1 MADKFTPEQR
11 RAVTETEGN
20 MLVSASAG
28 SGKTYVMIERLIG
41 IVLDGKAKVSEILA
55 VTFTEAAAAEMKQK
69 LVSALRKRLIDG
81 GDNSA
86 VRAALD
92 EVPSA
97 SISTIHKF
105 CADLLRSFFYEI
117 GLDPAFKIA
126 DETAA
131 CEIRNAAADKVFA
144 KLYDEGDEDFLYLV
158 RIFRSGRSDSE
169 LKKVIKKTVEFA
181 LSEKNP
187 EEFLEKCGT
196 APTEEE
202 FEEIENELAAM
213 LKERAAALLPSF
225 ENMREIL
232 RAAGVKKPDEYF
244 DEVAARLK
252 EIIAAKNLVLISSA
266 CSTGVRKAP
275 SVPKE
280 SEDEKKAFDDL
291 KKKLGKLFDDGE
303 TLLGGDEE
311 AAKSAFLSTERTVKA
326 LSRLAMLYKKEYDEM
341 KADESLVD
349 FSDLEHLAYKL
360 LATSE
365 NALASVRNKYKY
377 AFCDEYQ
384 DVNAVQEAV
393 LSLVAPHGL
402 FMVGDVKQCIYAFRG
417 CNPDIFASKFAAFK
431 ACESRV
437 ENGTTDD
444 KTNEDKTDGDKTSG
458 DKTNG
463 KTDGDKTLD
472 KAVALAENF
481 RSAEG
486 VLKAVN
492 NVFSA
497 TMTEKS
503 SRIDYAKNPMK
514 FGKLYPENTGLAEMH
529 VIVGEREKRE
539 SPTGVYDLVKDAE
552 TEDEPDSF
560 YEGLLVGELIE
571 KELGEPIFD
580 IKLGEYR
587 PAEPKDIAVLLRNS
601 KGFATDVIKTLSR
614 LNIPVSSAAKDP
626 VVDYP
631 EIKLLID
638 ILRLI
643 DFYADDSPLIAVM
656 KSSVGG
662 FDEEELAAIRS
673 AAPSTR
679 SQPAPL
685 FSSLVEP
692 ENDEEKR
699 KTPTF
704 LECVEYYLEEGT
716 DEKLREKIARFDEYF
731 KKIRLLAEF
740 CGAGEILVRIIKD
753 CSLDLEILTGRLGEL
768 RLERVNRFVAE
779 SENGGVKLTVS
790 EFLKKI
796 ENSGDEISVAE
807 AGGSNSVTVMSMH
820 SSKGLEFPVVIIA
833 GLGRQFNA
841 ADERDVLLLSKTRG
855 FAPYCYDERAMTKTT
870 TLKRELVKNET
881 RRATAR
887 EELRLLYVAMTRAQ
901 SKLHLVTSAELPAER
916 NETTASLARKFTD
929 YFSPCDMPVIIH
941 DKADIKTFG
950 RAGET
955 RNILVGEARESLR
968 EKISE
973 SVSFR
978 YPFEADTVLP
988 VKRAVTSISEEM
1000 SEAKPIVLTV
1010 DGDDPYEDTY
1020 DDFNDGFNDDFY
1032 SPEDSLSGD
1041 VSCGETPGV
1050 ETPGVETPGVETPGG
1065 AKGKITVGK
1074 GKANERGKAYH
1085 KFLENLDFNEKNAD
1099 NELIRQ
1105 LSQGVLL
1112 PEQAKLLD
1120 KNTLRKIVNS
1130 GVFERFEGYKI
1141 YREQPFVA
1149 GFSAKEVGY
1158 KNADGEILVQ
1168 GIIDLLAVK
1177 GGEVIVLDYK
1187 ATGKSREEMLERY
1200 KTQLE
1205 IYKKAVEKVMKLQV
1219 KKAILFNLFTCETVE
1234 VE

>member
-105 CADLLRSFFYEI
+105 CADLLRSYFYEI

-131 CEIRNAAADKVFA
+131 CEIQNAAADKTFSE
-144 KLYDEGDEDFLYLV
+144 LYDAGDEDFLYLV
-158 RIFRSGRSDSE
+158 RIFRSGRSDAE
-169 LKKVIKKTVEFA
+169 LKKVIKKTAEFA

-187 EEFLEKCGT
+187 EEFLEKCGST
-196 APTEEE
+196 PTEKE

-225 ENMREIL
+225 ENAREVL

-252 EIIAAKNLVLISSA
+252 EIVAAPDLVRISA
-266 CSTGVRKAP
+266 VCSSGVRKAP
-275 SVPKE
+275 SVPGDL
-280 SEDEKKAFDDL
+280 EDEKKAFDDL
-291 KKKLGKLFDDGE
+291 KKKLGKLFEDGE
-303 TLLGGDEE
+303 ALLDGGEE
-311 AAKSAFLSTERTVKA
+311 SAKAAFLSTERTVKA
-326 LSRLAMLYKKEYDEM
+326 LSRLAILYKNKYDEM

-360 LATSE
+360 LTTSE

-384 DVNAVQEAV
+384 DVNAVQEAI
-393 LSLVAPHGL
+393 LNLVSSHGL

-417 CNPDIFASKFAAFK
+417 CNPDIFASKFAAFEVCEKRVGSVIAVGK
-431 ACESRV
+431 ANDEICDNV
-437 ENGTTDD
+437 G
-444 KTNEDKTDGDKTSG
+444 
-458 DKTNG
+458 
-463 KTDGDKTLD
+463 

-481 RSAEG
+481 RSADG

-503 SRIDYAKNPMK
+503 SRINYAKNPMK
-514 FGKLYPENTGLAEMH
+514 SGGLYPENTGYAAMH
-529 VIVGEREKRE
+529 VIVGEKEKRE
-539 SPTGVYDLVKDAE
+539 SPTGVYDLVRDAE

-580 IKLGEYR
+580 IKLGDTR

-614 LNIPVSSAAKDP
+614 LNVPVSSAAKDP

-662 FDEEELAAIRS
+662 FDEEELAAIR
-673 AAPSTR
+673 AFAPSSR
-679 SQPAPL
+679 SRSL
-685 FSSLVEP
+685 TVSSSLVAP

-704 LECVEYYLEEGT
+704 LECVEYYLKEGT

-740 CGAGEILVRIIKD
+740 CGAGEILVRIIKER
-753 CSLDLEILTGRLGEL
+753 SLDLEILTGRLGEL

-779 SENGGVKLTVS
+779 SEKGGVKLTVG

-841 ADERDVLLLSKTRG
+841 SDERDVLLLSKTRG
-855 FAPYCYDERAMTKTT
+855 FAPYCYDEQAMTKST

-955 RNILVGEARESLR
+955 RNILVGEARESLK

-1000 SEAKPIVLTV
+1000 SETKPVVFGV
-1010 DGDDPYEDTY
+1010 DGDDVYEDNY
-1020 DDFNDGFNDDFY
+1020 DDFYDDFY
-1032 SPEDSLSGD
+1032 DDTESAEDSLFGD
-1041 VSCGETPGV
+1041 VSDGNK
-1050 ETPGVETPGVETPGG
+1050 
-1065 AKGKITVGK
+1065 KGKITVGK
-1074 GKANERGKAYH
+1074 GKANERGTAYH
-1085 KFLENLDFNEKNAD
+1085 KFLENLDFNAKSAD

-1112 PEQAKLLD
+1112 PGQAKLLD
-1120 KNTLRKIVNS
+1120 KNTLQKIVSS
-1130 GVFERFEGYKI
+1130 GIFARLDGYKI

-1149 GFSAKEVGY
+1149 GFSAKDVGY
-1158 KNADGEILVQ
+1158 EKAEGEILVQ

-1177 GGEVIVLDYK
+1177 GDEAIILDYK
-1187 ATGKSREEMLERY
+1187 ATGKSREEMLGKY

-1205 IYKKAVEKVMKLQV
+1205 IYKKAVEKVMKLKV
-1219 KKAILFNLFTCETVE
+1219 KKTILFNVFTCETVE

>member
-28 SGKTYVMIERLIG
+28 SGKTHVMIERLIG
-41 IVLDGKAKVSEILA
+41 IVLDGKARVSEILA
-55 VTFTEAAAAEMKQK
+55 VTFTEAAASEMKQK

-105 CADLLRSFFYEI
+105 CADLLRSYFYEI

-131 CEIRNAAADKVFA
+131 CEIQNAAADKVFS
-144 KLYDEGDEDFLYLV
+144 KLYDDGDEDFLYLV
-158 RIFRSGRSDSE
+158 RIFRSGRSDAE

-187 EEFLEKCGT
+187 EEFLEKCGS

-202 FEEIENELAAM
+202 FKEIENELAAM

-225 ENMREIL
+225 ENTREIL

-252 EIIAAKNLVLISSA
+252 EIIAATNLVRISAVCSA
-266 CSTGVRKAP
+266 GVRKAP
-275 SVPKE
+275 SVPKDL
-280 SEDEKKAFDDL
+280 EDEKKAFDDL
-291 KKKLGKLFDDGE
+291 KKKLGKLFEEGE
-303 TLLGGDEE
+303 ALLESGED

-326 LSRLAMLYKKEYDEM
+326 LSRLAMLYKNEYDEM

-360 LATSE
+360 LTTSE

-393 LSLVAPHGL
+393 LSLVAPDCL

-437 ENGTTDD
+437 ESETDGETLCD
-444 KTNEDKTDGDKTSG
+444 KTPD
-458 DKTNG
+458 
-463 KTDGDKTLD
+463 DKTLD

-481 RSAEG
+481 RSTDG

-514 FGKLYPENTGLAEMH
+514 FGKLYPENTGYSEMH
-529 VIVGEREKRE
+529 VIVGEKEKRE
-539 SPTGVYDLVKDAE
+539 PPTGVYDLVKDAE

-571 KELGEPIFD
+571 KELGKPIYD
-580 IKLGEYR
+580 IKLGDTR
-587 PAEPKDIAVLLRNS
+587 KTEPKDIAVLLRNS

-662 FDEEELAAIRS
+662 FDEEELAAIRA
-673 AAPSTR
+673 AAPSSR
-679 SQPAPL
+679 SRSFPL
-685 FSSLVEP
+685 SPSLVAP
-692 ENDEEKR
+692 ENDEDKK

-779 SENGGVKLTVS
+779 SEKGGVKLTVS

-841 ADERDVLLLSKTRG
+841 SDERDVLLLSKTRG
-855 FAPYCYDERAMTKTT
+855 FAPYCYDEQAMTKTT

-929 YFSPCDMPVIIH
+929 YFSPCDMPVVIH

-955 RNILVGEARESLR
+955 RNILVGEARESLK

-1000 SEAKPIVLTV
+1000 SEVKPVVFAV
-1010 DGDDPYEDTY
+1010 DGDDPYEDIY
-1020 DDFNDGFNDDFY
+1020 DDF
-1032 SPEDSLSGD
+1032 EAAADSLSD
-1041 VSCGETPGV
+1041 ETSDGEVTDKV
-1050 ETPGVETPGVETPGG
+1050 
-1065 AKGKITVGK
+1065 KGKITVGK
-1074 GKANERGKAYH
+1074 GKANERGTAYH
-1085 KFLENLDFNEKNAD
+1085 KFLENLDFNAKSVD

-1120 KNTLRKIVNS
+1120 KNTLRGIIGS
-1130 GVFERFEGYKI
+1130 GVFGRLDGYKI

-1149 GFSAKEVGY
+1149 GFPAKEVGY

-1177 GGEVIVLDYK
+1177 DGEAIILDYK
-1187 ATGKSREEMLERY
+1187 ATRKSRGEMLERY

-1205 IYKKAVEKVMKLQV
+1205 IYKKAVEKVMKLKV
-1219 KKAILFNLFTCETVE
+1219 KKTILFNVFTCETVE

>member
-105 CADLLRSFFYEI
+105 CADLLRSYFYEI

-131 CEIRNAAADKVFA
+131 CEIQNAAADKTFSE
-144 KLYDEGDEDFLYLV
+144 LYDAGDEDFLYLV
-158 RIFRSGRSDSE
+158 RVFRSGRSDAE
-169 LKKVIKKTVEFA
+169 LKKVIKKTAEFA

-187 EEFLEKCGT
+187 EEFLEKCGSS
-196 APTEEE
+196 PTEKE

-225 ENMREIL
+225 ENAREVL

-252 EIIAAKNLVLISSA
+252 EIVAAPDLVRISA
-266 CSTGVRKAP
+266 VCSSGVRKAP
-275 SVPKE
+275 SVPGDL
-280 SEDEKKAFDDL
+280 EDEKKAFDDL
-291 KKKLGKLFDDGE
+291 KKKLGKLFEDGE
-303 TLLGGDEE
+303 ALLDGGEE
-311 AAKSAFLSTERTVKA
+311 SAKAAFLSTERTVKA
-326 LSRLAMLYKKEYDEM
+326 LSRLAILYKNKYDEM

-360 LATSE
+360 LTTSE

-384 DVNAVQEAV
+384 DVNAVQEAI
-393 LSLVAPHGL
+393 LNLVSPHGL

-417 CNPDIFASKFAAFK
+417 CNPDIFASKFAAFEVCEKRVGSVIADGK
-431 ACESRV
+431 ADAEIYDNV
-437 ENGTTDD
+437 G
-444 KTNEDKTDGDKTSG
+444 
-458 DKTNG
+458 
-463 KTDGDKTLD
+463 

-481 RSAEG
+481 RSADG

-492 NVFSA
+492 NVFSV

-503 SRIDYAKNPMK
+503 SRINYAKNPMK
-514 FGKLYPENTGLAEMH
+514 SGGLYPENTGYAAMH
-529 VIVGEREKRE
+529 VIVGEKEKRE

-580 IKLGEYR
+580 IKLGDTR

-614 LNIPVSSAAKDP
+614 LNVPVSSAAKDP

-662 FDEEELAAIRS
+662 FDEEELAAIR
-673 AAPSTR
+673 AFAPSSR
-679 SQPAPL
+679 SRSLPVS
-685 FSSLVEP
+685 SSLVAP

-704 LECVEYYLEEGT
+704 LECVEYYLKEGT

-740 CGAGEILVRIIKD
+740 CGAGEILVRIIKER
-753 CSLDLEILTGRLGEL
+753 SLDLEILTGRLGEL

-779 SENGGVKLTVS
+779 SEKGGVKLTVG

-841 ADERDVLLLSKTRG
+841 SDERDVLLLSKTRG
-855 FAPYCYDERAMTKTT
+855 FAPYCYDEQAMTKST

-929 YFSPCDMPVIIH
+929 YFSPCDMPVVIH

-955 RNILVGEARESLR
+955 RNILVGEARESLK

-1000 SEAKPIVLTV
+1000 SETKPVVFGV
-1010 DGDDPYEDTY
+1010 DGDDVYEDNY
-1020 DDFNDGFNDDFY
+1020 DDFYDDFY
-1032 SPEDSLSGD
+1032 DDTESAGDSLFGD
-1041 VSCGETPGV
+1041 VSDGNK
-1050 ETPGVETPGVETPGG
+1050 
-1065 AKGKITVGK
+1065 KGKITVGK
-1074 GKANERGKAYH
+1074 GKANERGTAYH
-1085 KFLENLDFNEKNAD
+1085 KFLENLDFNAKSAD

-1120 KNTLRKIVNS
+1120 KNTLQKIVNS
-1130 GVFERFEGYKI
+1130 GIFARLDGYKI

-1158 KNADGEILVQ
+1158 EKAEGEILVQ

-1177 GGEVIVLDYK
+1177 GDEAIILDYK
-1187 ATGKSREEMLERY
+1187 ATGKSREEMLGKY

-1205 IYKKAVEKVMKLQV
+1205 IYKKAVEKVMKLKV
-1219 KKAILFNLFTCETVE
+1219 KKTILFNVFTCETVE

>member
-105 CADLLRSFFYEI
+105 CADLLRSYFYEI

-131 CEIRNAAADKVFA
+131 CEIQNAAADKTFSE
-144 KLYDEGDEDFLYLV
+144 LYEAGDEDFLYLV
-158 RIFRSGRSDSE
+158 RIFRSGRSDAE
-169 LKKVIKKTVEFA
+169 LKKVIKKTAEFA

-187 EEFLEKCGT
+187 EEFLEKCGSS
-196 APTEEE
+196 PTEKE

-225 ENMREIL
+225 ENAREVL

-252 EIIAAKNLVLISSA
+252 EIVAAPDLVRISA
-266 CSTGVRKAP
+266 VCSSGVRKAP
-275 SVPKE
+275 SVPGDL
-280 SEDEKKAFDDL
+280 EDEKKAFDDL
-291 KKKLGKLFDDGE
+291 KKKLGKLFEDGE
-303 TLLGGDEE
+303 ALLDGGEE
-311 AAKSAFLSTERTVKA
+311 SAKAAFLSTERTVKA
-326 LSRLAMLYKKEYDEM
+326 LSRLAILYKNKYDEM

-360 LATSE
+360 LTTSE

-384 DVNAVQEAV
+384 DVNAVQEAI
-393 LSLVAPHGL
+393 LNLVSPHGL

-417 CNPDIFASKFAAFK
+417 CNPDIFASKFAAFEVCEKRVGSVIAVGK
-431 ACESRV
+431 A
-437 ENGTTDD
+437 DD
-444 KTNEDKTDGDKTSG
+444 EIYDNVG
-458 DKTNG
+458 
-463 KTDGDKTLD
+463 

-481 RSAEG
+481 RSADG

-503 SRIDYAKNPMK
+503 SRINYAKNPMK
-514 FGKLYPENTGLAEMH
+514 SGGLYPENTGYAAMH
-529 VIVGEREKRE
+529 VIVGEKEKRE
-539 SPTGVYDLVKDAE
+539 SPTGVYDLVRDAE

-580 IKLGEYR
+580 IKLGDTR
-587 PAEPKDIAVLLRNS
+587 PVEPKDIAVLLRNS

-614 LNIPVSSAAKDP
+614 LNVPVSSAAKDP

-662 FDEEELAAIRS
+662 FDEEELAAIR
-673 AAPSTR
+673 AFAPSSR
-679 SQPAPL
+679 SRSLPVS
-685 FSSLVEP
+685 SSLVAP

-704 LECVEYYLEEGT
+704 LECVEYYLKEGT
-716 DEKLREKIARFDEYF
+716 DEKLRGKIARFDEYF

-740 CGAGEILVRIIKD
+740 CGAGEILVRIIKE

-779 SENGGVKLTVS
+779 SEKGGVKLTVG

-841 ADERDVLLLSKTRG
+841 SDERDVLLLSKTRG
-855 FAPYCYDERAMTKTT
+855 FAPYCYDEQAMTKST

-929 YFSPCDMPVIIH
+929 YFSPCDMPVVIH

-955 RNILVGEARESLR
+955 RNILVGEARESLK

-1000 SEAKPIVLTV
+1000 SETKPVVFGV
-1010 DGDDPYEDTY
+1010 DGDDVYEDNY
-1020 DDFNDGFNDDFY
+1020 DDFYDDFY
-1032 SPEDSLSGD
+1032 DDTEFAGDSLSGD
-1041 VSCGETPGV
+1041 ASDGNK
-1050 ETPGVETPGVETPGG
+1050 
-1065 AKGKITVGK
+1065 KGKITVGK
-1074 GKANERGKAYH
+1074 GRANERGTAYH
-1085 KFLENLDFNEKNAD
+1085 KFLENLDFNAKSVD

-1120 KNTLRKIVNS
+1120 KNTLQKIVNS
-1130 GVFERFEGYKI
+1130 GVFARLDGYKI

-1149 GFSAKEVGY
+1149 GFSAKDVGY
-1158 KNADGEILVQ
+1158 EKAEGEILVQ

-1177 GGEVIVLDYK
+1177 GDEAIILDYK
-1187 ATGKSREEMLERY
+1187 ATGKSREEMLGKY

-1205 IYKKAVEKVMKLQV
+1205 IYKKAVEKVMKLKV
-1219 KKAILFNLFTCETVE
+1219 KKTILFNVFTCETVE

>member
-92 EVPSA
+92 EVPAA

-105 CADLLRSFFYEI
+105 CADLLRSYFYEI

-131 CEIRNAAADKVFA
+131 CEIQNAAADKTFSE
-144 KLYDEGDEDFLYLV
+144 LYDAGDEDFLYLV
-158 RIFRSGRSDSE
+158 RIFRSGRSDAE
-169 LKKVIKKTVEFA
+169 LKKVIKKTAEFA

-187 EEFLEKCGT
+187 EEFLEKCGSS
-196 APTEEE
+196 PTEKE

-225 ENMREIL
+225 ENAREVL

-252 EIIAAKNLVLISSA
+252 EIVAAPDLVRISA
-266 CSTGVRKAP
+266 VCSSGVRKAP
-275 SVPKE
+275 SVPGDL
-280 SEDEKKAFDDL
+280 EDEKKAFDDL
-291 KKKLGKLFDDGE
+291 KKKLGKLFEDGE
-303 TLLGGDEE
+303 ALLDGGEE
-311 AAKSAFLSTERTVKA
+311 SAKAAFLSTERTVKA
-326 LSRLAMLYKKEYDEM
+326 LSRLAILYKNKYDEM

-360 LATSE
+360 LTTSE

-384 DVNAVQEAV
+384 DVNAVQEAI
-393 LSLVAPHGL
+393 LNLVSPHGL

-417 CNPDIFASKFAAFK
+417 CNPDIFASKFAAFEVCEKRVGSVIAVGK
-431 ACESRV
+431 ANDEYYDNV
-437 ENGTTDD
+437 G
-444 KTNEDKTDGDKTSG
+444 
-458 DKTNG
+458 
-463 KTDGDKTLD
+463 

-481 RSAEG
+481 RSADG

-503 SRIDYAKNPMK
+503 SRINYAKNPMK
-514 FGKLYPENTGLAEMH
+514 SGGLYPENTGYAAMH
-529 VIVGEREKRE
+529 VIVGEKEKRE

-580 IKLGEYR
+580 IKLGDTR

-614 LNIPVSSAAKDP
+614 LNVPVSSAAKDP

-662 FDEEELAAIRS
+662 FDEEELAAIRA
-673 AAPSTR
+673 AAPSSR
-679 SQPAPL
+679 SRSLPVS
-685 FSSLVEP
+685 SSLVAP

-704 LECVEYYLEEGT
+704 LECVEYYLKEGT

-740 CGAGEILVRIIKD
+740 CGAGEILVRIIKE

-779 SENGGVKLTVS
+779 SEKGGVKLTVG

-841 ADERDVLLLSKTRG
+841 SDERDVLLLSKTRG
-855 FAPYCYDERAMTKTT
+855 FAPYCYDEQTMTKST

-941 DKADIKTFG
+941 DKSDIKTFG

-955 RNILVGEARESLR
+955 RNILVGEARESLK

-1000 SEAKPIVLTV
+1000 SETKPVVFGV
-1010 DGDDPYEDTY
+1010 DGDDVYEDNY
-1020 DDFNDGFNDDFY
+1020 DDFYGDFY
-1032 SPEDSLSGD
+1032 DDTESAGDSLSGD
-1041 VSCGETPGV
+1041 ASDGNK
-1050 ETPGVETPGVETPGG
+1050 
-1065 AKGKITVGK
+1065 KGKITVGK
-1074 GKANERGKAYH
+1074 GKANERGTAYH
-1085 KFLENLDFNEKNAD
+1085 KFLENLDFNAKSAD

-1120 KNTLRKIVNS
+1120 KNTLQKIVNS
-1130 GVFERFEGYKI
+1130 GVFARLDGYKI

-1149 GFSAKEVGY
+1149 GFSAKDVGY
-1158 KNADGEILVQ
+1158 EKAEGEILVQ

-1177 GGEVIVLDYK
+1177 GDEAIILDYK
-1187 ATGKSREEMLERY
+1187 ATGKSREEMLGKY

-1205 IYKKAVEKVMKLQV
+1205 IYKKAVEKVMKLKV
-1219 KKAILFNLFTCETVE
+1219 KKTILFNVFTCETVE

>member
-105 CADLLRSFFYEI
+105 CADLLRSYFYEI

-131 CEIRNAAADKVFA
+131 CEIQNAAADKTFSE
-144 KLYDEGDEDFLYLV
+144 LYDAGDEDFLYLV
-158 RIFRSGRSDSE
+158 RIFRSGRSDAE
-169 LKKVIKKTVEFA
+169 LKKVIKKTAEFA

-187 EEFLEKCGT
+187 EEFLEKCGSS
-196 APTEEE
+196 PTEKE

-225 ENMREIL
+225 ENAREVL

-252 EIIAAKNLVLISSA
+252 EIVAAPDLVRISA
-266 CSTGVRKAP
+266 VCSSGVRKAP
-275 SVPKE
+275 SVPGDL
-280 SEDEKKAFDDL
+280 EDEKKAFDDL
-291 KKKLGKLFDDGE
+291 KKKLGKLFEDGE
-303 TLLGGDEE
+303 ALLDGGEE
-311 AAKSAFLSTERTVKA
+311 SAKAAFLSTERTVKA
-326 LSRLAMLYKKEYDEM
+326 LSRLAILYKNKYDEM

-360 LATSE
+360 LTTSE

-384 DVNAVQEAV
+384 DVNAVQEAI
-393 LSLVAPHGL
+393 LNLVSPHGL

-417 CNPDIFASKFAAFK
+417 CNPDIFASKFAAFEVCEKRVGSVIAVGK
-431 ACESRV
+431 ANDEYYDNV
-437 ENGTTDD
+437 G
-444 KTNEDKTDGDKTSG
+444 
-458 DKTNG
+458 
-463 KTDGDKTLD
+463 

-481 RSAEG
+481 RSADG

-503 SRIDYAKNPMK
+503 SRINYAKNPMK
-514 FGKLYPENTGLAEMH
+514 SGGLYPENTGYAAMH
-529 VIVGEREKRE
+529 VIVGEKEKRE

-580 IKLGEYR
+580 IKLGDTR

-614 LNIPVSSAAKDP
+614 LNVPVSSAAKDP

-662 FDEEELAAIRS
+662 FDEEELAAIRA
-673 AAPSTR
+673 AAPSSR
-679 SQPAPL
+679 SRSLPVS
-685 FSSLVEP
+685 SSLVAP

-704 LECVEYYLEEGT
+704 LECVEYYLKEGT

-740 CGAGEILVRIIKD
+740 CGAGEILVRIIKE

-779 SENGGVKLTVS
+779 SEKGGVKLTVG

-841 ADERDVLLLSKTRG
+841 SDERDVLLLSKTRG
-855 FAPYCYDERAMTKTT
+855 FAPYCYDEQAMTKST

-955 RNILVGEARESLR
+955 RNILVGEARESLK

-1000 SEAKPIVLTV
+1000 SETKPVVFGV
-1010 DGDDPYEDTY
+1010 DGDDVYEDNY
-1020 DDFNDGFNDDFY
+1020 DDFYDDFY
-1032 SPEDSLSGD
+1032 DDTESAGDSLSGD
-1041 VSCGETPGV
+1041 ASDGNK
-1050 ETPGVETPGVETPGG
+1050 
-1065 AKGKITVGK
+1065 KGKITVGK
-1074 GKANERGKAYH
+1074 GKANERGTAYH
-1085 KFLENLDFNEKNAD
+1085 KFLENLDFNAKSAD

-1112 PEQAKLLD
+1112 SEQAKLLD
-1120 KNTLRKIVNS
+1120 KNTLQKIVNS
-1130 GVFERFEGYKI
+1130 GIFARLDGYKI

-1158 KNADGEILVQ
+1158 EKAEGEILVQ

-1177 GGEVIVLDYK
+1177 GDEAIILDYK
-1187 ATGKSREEMLERY
+1187 ATGKSREEMLGKY

-1205 IYKKAVEKVMKLQV
+1205 IYKKAVEKVMKLKV
-1219 KKAILFNLFTCETVE
+1219 KKTILFNVFTCETVE

>member
-92 EVPSA
+92 EVPAA

-105 CADLLRSFFYEI
+105 CADLLRSYFYEI

-131 CEIRNAAADKVFA
+131 CEIQNAAADKTFSE
-144 KLYDEGDEDFLYLV
+144 LYDAGDEDFLYLV
-158 RIFRSGRSDSE
+158 RIFRSGRSDAE
-169 LKKVIKKTVEFA
+169 LKKVIKKTAEFA

-187 EEFLEKCGT
+187 EEFLEKCGSS
-196 APTEEE
+196 PTEKE

-225 ENMREIL
+225 ENAREVL

-252 EIIAAKNLVLISSA
+252 EIVAAPDLVRISA
-266 CSTGVRKAP
+266 VCSSGVRKAP
-275 SVPKE
+275 SVP
-280 SEDEKKAFDDL
+280 SDLEDEKKAFDDL
-291 KKKLGKLFDDGE
+291 KKKLGKLFEDGE
-303 TLLGGDEE
+303 ALLDGGEE
-311 AAKSAFLSTERTVKA
+311 SAKAAFLSTERTVKA
-326 LSRLAMLYKKEYDEM
+326 LSRLAILYKNKYDEM

-349 FSDLEHLAYKL
+349 FSDLEHLTYKL
-360 LATSE
+360 LTTSE

-384 DVNAVQEAV
+384 DVNAVQEAI
-393 LSLVAPHGL
+393 LNLVSPHGL

-417 CNPDIFASKFAAFK
+417 CNPDIFASKFAAFEVCEKRVGSVIAVGK
-431 ACESRV
+431 A
-437 ENGTTDD
+437 DD
-444 KTNEDKTDGDKTSG
+444 EYYDNV
-458 DKTNG
+458 G
-463 KTDGDKTLD
+463 KADTEIYGNVG

-481 RSAEG
+481 RSADG

-503 SRIDYAKNPMK
+503 SRINYANNPMK
-514 FGKLYPENTGLAEMH
+514 PGGLYPENTGYAAMH
-529 VIVGEREKRE
+529 VIVGEKEKRE

-580 IKLGEYR
+580 IKLGDTR

-614 LNIPVSSAAKDP
+614 LNVPVSSAAKDP

-662 FDEEELAAIRS
+662 FDEEELAAIRA
-673 AAPSTR
+673 AAPSSR
-679 SQPAPL
+679 SRSLPVS
-685 FSSLVEP
+685 SSLVAP

-704 LECVEYYLEEGT
+704 LECVEYYLKEGT

-740 CGAGEILVRIIKD
+740 CGAGEILVRIIKER
-753 CSLDLEILTGRLGEL
+753 SLDLEILTGRLGEL

-779 SENGGVKLTVS
+779 SEKGGVKLTVG

-841 ADERDVLLLSKTRG
+841 SDERDVLLLSKTRG
-855 FAPYCYDERAMTKTT
+855 FAPYCYDEQAMTKST

-929 YFSPCDMPVIIH
+929 YFSPCDMPVVIH

-955 RNILVGEARESLR
+955 RNILVGEARESLK

-1000 SEAKPIVLTV
+1000 SETKPVVFGV
-1010 DGDDPYEDTY
+1010 DGDDVYEDNY
-1020 DDFNDGFNDDFY
+1020 DDFYDDTE
-1032 SPEDSLSGD
+1032 SAGDSLSGD
-1041 VSCGETPGV
+1041 ASDGNK
-1050 ETPGVETPGVETPGG
+1050 
-1065 AKGKITVGK
+1065 KGKITVGK
-1074 GKANERGKAYH
+1074 GKANERGTAYH
-1085 KFLENLDFNEKNAD
+1085 KFLENLDFNAKSAD

-1120 KNTLRKIVNS
+1120 KNTLQKIVSS
-1130 GVFERFEGYKI
+1130 GIFARLDGYKI

-1149 GFSAKEVGY
+1149 GFSAKDVGY
-1158 KNADGEILVQ
+1158 EKAEGEILVQ

-1177 GGEVIVLDYK
+1177 GDEAIILDYK
-1187 ATGKSREEMLERY
+1187 ATGKSREEMLGKY

-1205 IYKKAVEKVMKLQV
+1205 IYKKAVEKVMKLKV
-1219 KKAILFNLFTCETVE
+1219 KKTILFNVFTCETVE

>member
-105 CADLLRSFFYEI
+105 CADLLRSYFYEI

-131 CEIRNAAADKVFA
+131 CEIQNAAADKTFSE
-144 KLYDEGDEDFLYLV
+144 LYDAGDEDFLYLV
-158 RIFRSGRSDSE
+158 RIFRSGRSDAE
-169 LKKVIKKTVEFA
+169 LKKVIKKTAEFA

-187 EEFLEKCGT
+187 EEFLEKCGSS
-196 APTEEE
+196 PTEKE

-225 ENMREIL
+225 ENAREVL

-252 EIIAAKNLVLISSA
+252 EIVAAPDLVCISA
-266 CSTGVRKAP
+266 VCSSGVRKAP
-275 SVPKE
+275 SVPGDL
-280 SEDEKKAFDDL
+280 EDEKKAFDDL
-291 KKKLGKLFDDGE
+291 KKKLGKLFEDGE
-303 TLLGGDEE
+303 ALLDGGEE
-311 AAKSAFLSTERTVKA
+311 SAKAAFLSTERTVKA
-326 LSRLAMLYKKEYDEM
+326 LSRLAILYKNKYDEM

-360 LATSE
+360 LTTSE

-384 DVNAVQEAV
+384 DVNAVQEAI
-393 LSLVAPHGL
+393 LNLVSPHGL

-417 CNPDIFASKFAAFK
+417 CNPDIFASKFAAFEVCEKRVGSVIAVGK
-431 ACESRV
+431 ANAEFYDNV
-437 ENGTTDD
+437 G
-444 KTNEDKTDGDKTSG
+444 
-458 DKTNG
+458 
-463 KTDGDKTLD
+463 

-481 RSAEG
+481 RSADG

-503 SRIDYAKNPMK
+503 SRINYAKNPMK
-514 FGKLYPENTGLAEMH
+514 SGGLYPENTGYAAMH
-529 VIVGEREKRE
+529 VIVGEKEKRE

-580 IKLGEYR
+580 IKLGDTR

-614 LNIPVSSAAKDP
+614 LNVPVSSAAKDP

-662 FDEEELAAIRS
+662 FDEEELAAIR
-673 AAPSTR
+673 AFAPSSR
-679 SQPAPL
+679 SRSLPVS
-685 FSSLVEP
+685 SSLVAP

-704 LECVEYYLEEGT
+704 LECVEYYLKEGT
-716 DEKLREKIARFDEYF
+716 DEKLRKKIARFDEYF

-740 CGAGEILVRIIKD
+740 CGAGEILVRIIKE

-779 SENGGVKLTVS
+779 SEKGGVKLTVG

-841 ADERDVLLLSKTRG
+841 SDERDVLLLSKTRG
-855 FAPYCYDERAMTKTT
+855 FAPYCYDEQAMTKST

-929 YFSPCDMPVIIH
+929 YFSPCDMPVVIH

-955 RNILVGEARESLR
+955 RNILVGEARESLK

-1000 SEAKPIVLTV
+1000 SETKPVVFGV
-1010 DGDDPYEDTY
+1010 DGDDVYEDNY
-1020 DDFNDGFNDDFY
+1020 DDFYDDFY
-1032 SPEDSLSGD
+1032 DDTEFAGDSLSGD
-1041 VSCGETPGV
+1041 VSDGNK
-1050 ETPGVETPGVETPGG
+1050 
-1065 AKGKITVGK
+1065 KGKITVGK
-1074 GKANERGKAYH
+1074 GKANERGTAYH
-1085 KFLENLDFNEKNAD
+1085 KFLENLDFNAKSAD

-1120 KNTLRKIVNS
+1120 KNTLQKIVNS
-1130 GVFERFEGYKI
+1130 GIFARLDGYKI

-1149 GFSAKEVGY
+1149 GFSAKDVGY
-1158 KNADGEILVQ
+1158 EKAEGEILVQ

-1177 GGEVIVLDYK
+1177 GDEAIILDYK
-1187 ATGKSREEMLERY
+1187 ATGKSREEMLGKY

-1205 IYKKAVEKVMKLQV
+1205 IYKKAVEKVMKMKV
-1219 KKAILFNLFTCETVE
+1219 KKTILFNVFTCETVE

>member
-69 LVSALRKRLIDG
+69 LVSALRKRLVDG

-105 CADLLRSFFYEI
+105 CADLLRSYFYEI

-131 CEIRNAAADKVFA
+131 CEIQNAAADKTFSE
-144 KLYDEGDEDFLYLV
+144 LYDAGDEDFLYLV
-158 RIFRSGRSDSE
+158 RIFRSGRSDAE
-169 LKKVIKKTVEFA
+169 LKKVIKKTAEFA
-181 LSEKNP
+181 LSEKKP
-187 EEFLEKCGT
+187 EEFLEKCGSS
-196 APTEEE
+196 PTEKE

-225 ENMREIL
+225 ENAREVL

-252 EIIAAKNLVLISSA
+252 EIVAAPDLVRISA
-266 CSTGVRKAP
+266 VCSSGVRKAP
-275 SVPKE
+275 SVPGDF
-280 SEDEKKAFDDL
+280 EDEKKAFDDL
-291 KKKLGKLFDDGE
+291 KKKLGKLFEDGE
-303 TLLGGDEE
+303 ALFDGGEE
-311 AAKSAFLSTERTVKA
+311 SAKAAFLSTERTVKA
-326 LSRLAMLYKKEYDEM
+326 LSRLAILYKNKYDEM

-360 LATSE
+360 LTTSE

-384 DVNAVQEAV
+384 DVNAVQEAI
-393 LSLVAPHGL
+393 LNLVSPHGL

-417 CNPDIFASKFAAFK
+417 CNPDIFASKFAAFEV
-431 ACESRV
+431 CEKRFGSV
-437 ENGTTDD
+437 IAV
-444 KTNEDKTDGDKTSG
+444 
-458 DKTNG
+458 G
-463 KTDGDKTLD
+463 KTDAEFYGNVGKANDEIYDTVGKVND
-472 KAVALAENF
+472 EIYDNVGKAVALAENF
-481 RSAEG
+481 RSADG

-503 SRIDYAKNPMK
+503 SRINYAKNPMK
-514 FGKLYPENTGLAEMH
+514 SGGLYPENTGYAAMH
-529 VIVGEREKRE
+529 VIVGEKEKRE
-539 SPTGVYDLVKDAE
+539 SPTGVYDLVRDAE

-580 IKLGEYR
+580 IKLGDTR

-614 LNIPVSSAAKDP
+614 LNVPVSSAAKDP

-662 FDEEELAAIRS
+662 FDEEELAAIR
-673 AAPSTR
+673 AFAPSSR
-679 SQPAPL
+679 SRSLPVS
-685 FSSLVEP
+685 SSLVAP

-704 LECVEYYLEEGT
+704 LECVEYYLKEGT

-740 CGAGEILVRIIKD
+740 CGAGEILVRIIKER
-753 CSLDLEILTGRLGEL
+753 SLDLEILTGRLGEL

-779 SENGGVKLTVS
+779 SEKGGV
-790 EFLKKI
+790 
-796 ENSGDEISVAE
+796 NS
-807 AGGSNSVTVMSMH
+807 
-820 SSKGLEFPVVIIA
+820 P
-833 GLGRQFNA
+833 
-841 ADERDVLLLSKTRG
+841 
-855 FAPYCYDERAMTKTT
+855 
-870 TLKRELVKNET
+870 
-881 RRATAR
+881 
-887 EELRLLYVAMTRAQ
+887 
-901 SKLHLVTSAELPAER
+901 SA
-916 NETTASLARKFTD
+916 NF
-929 YFSPCDMPVIIH
+929 
-941 DKADIKTFG
+941 
-950 RAGET
+950 
-955 RNILVGEARESLR
+955 
-968 EKISE
+968 
-973 SVSFR
+973 
-978 YPFEADTVLP
+978 
-988 VKRAVTSISEEM
+988 
-1000 SEAKPIVLTV
+1000 
-1010 DGDDPYEDTY
+1010 
-1020 DDFNDGFNDDFY
+1020 
-1032 SPEDSLSGD
+1032 
-1041 VSCGETPGV
+1041 
-1050 ETPGVETPGVETPGG
+1050 
-1065 AKGKITVGK
+1065 
-1074 GKANERGKAYH
+1074 
-1085 KFLENLDFNEKNAD
+1085 
-1099 NELIRQ
+1099 
-1105 LSQGVLL
+1105 
-1112 PEQAKLLD
+1112 
-1120 KNTLRKIVNS
+1120 
-1130 GVFERFEGYKI
+1130 
-1141 YREQPFVA
+1141 
-1149 GFSAKEVGY
+1149 
-1158 KNADGEILVQ
+1158 
-1168 GIIDLLAVK
+1168 
-1177 GGEVIVLDYK
+1177 
-1187 ATGKSREEMLERY
+1187 
-1200 KTQLE
+1200 
-1205 IYKKAVEKVMKLQV
+1205 
-1219 KKAILFNLFTCETVE
+1219 
-1234 VE
+1234 

>member
-92 EVPSA
+92 EVPAA

-105 CADLLRSFFYEI
+105 CADLLRSCFYEI

-131 CEIRNAAADKVFA
+131 CEIQNAAADKTFSE
-144 KLYDEGDEDFLYLV
+144 LYDAGDEDFLYLV
-158 RIFRSGRSDSE
+158 RIFRSGRSDAE
-169 LKKVIKKTVEFA
+169 LKKVIKKTAEFA

-187 EEFLEKCGT
+187 EEFLEKCGSS
-196 APTEEE
+196 PTEKE

-225 ENMREIL
+225 ENAREVL

-252 EIIAAKNLVLISSA
+252 EIVAASDLVRISA
-266 CSTGVRKAP
+266 VCSSGVRKAP
-275 SVPKE
+275 SVPGDL
-280 SEDEKKAFDDL
+280 EDEKKAFDDL
-291 KKKLGKLFDDGE
+291 KKKLGKIFEDGE
-303 TLLGGDEE
+303 ALLDGGEE
-311 AAKSAFLSTERTVKA
+311 AAKAAFLSTERTVKA
-326 LSRLAMLYKKEYDEM
+326 LSRLAILYKNKYDEM

-360 LATSE
+360 LTTSE

-384 DVNAVQEAV
+384 DVNAVQEAI
-393 LSLVAPHGL
+393 LNLVSPHGL

-417 CNPDIFASKFAAFK
+417 CNPDIFASKFAAFEVCEKRVGSEIADGK
-431 ACESRV
+431 ADAEFYDNV
-437 ENGTTDD
+437 
-444 KTNEDKTDGDKTSG
+444 
-458 DKTNG
+458 G
-463 KTDGDKTLD
+463 KADAEFYGNVG

-481 RSAEG
+481 RSADG

-503 SRIDYAKNPMK
+503 SRINYAKNPMK
-514 FGKLYPENTGLAEMH
+514 SGGLYPENTGYAAMH
-529 VIVGEREKRE
+529 VIVGEKEKRE

-580 IKLGEYR
+580 IKLGDTR

-614 LNIPVSSAAKDP
+614 LNVPVSSAAKDP

-662 FDEEELAAIRS
+662 FDEEELAAIR
-673 AAPSTR
+673 AFAPSSR
-679 SQPAPL
+679 SRSLPVS
-685 FSSLVEP
+685 SSLVAP

-704 LECVEYYLEEGT
+704 LECVEYYLKEGT

-740 CGAGEILVRIIKD
+740 CGAGEILVRIIKE

-779 SENGGVKLTVS
+779 SEKGGVKLTVG

-841 ADERDVLLLSKTRG
+841 SDERDVLLLSKTRG
-855 FAPYCYDERAMTKTT
+855 FAPYCYDEQAMTKST

-955 RNILVGEARESLR
+955 RNILVGEARESLK

-973 SVSFR
+973 IVSFR

-1000 SEAKPIVLTV
+1000 SETKPVVFGV
-1010 DGDDPYEDTY
+1010 DGDDVYEDNY
-1020 DDFNDGFNDDFY
+1020 DDFYDDFY
-1032 SPEDSLSGD
+1032 DDIESAGDSLSD
-1041 VSCGETPGV
+1041 AVSDGNK
-1050 ETPGVETPGVETPGG
+1050 
-1065 AKGKITVGK
+1065 KGKITVGK
-1074 GKANERGKAYH
+1074 GKANERGTAYH
-1085 KFLENLDFNEKNAD
+1085 KFLENLDFNAKSVD

-1120 KNTLRKIVNS
+1120 KNTLQKIVNS
-1130 GVFERFEGYKI
+1130 GVFARLDGYKI

-1149 GFSAKEVGY
+1149 GFSAKDVGY
-1158 KNADGEILVQ
+1158 EKAEGEILVQ

-1177 GGEVIVLDYK
+1177 GDEAIILDYK
-1187 ATGKSREEMLERY
+1187 ATGKSREEMLGKY

-1205 IYKKAVEKVMKLQV
+1205 IYKKAVEKVMKLKV
-1219 KKAILFNLFTCETVE
+1219 KKTILFNVFTCETVE

>member
-92 EVPSA
+92 EVSSA

-105 CADLLRSFFYEI
+105 CADLLRSYFYEI

-131 CEIRNAAADKVFA
+131 CEIQNAAADKTFSE
-144 KLYDEGDEDFLYLV
+144 LYDAGDEDFLYLV
-158 RIFRSGRSDSE
+158 RIFRSGRSDAE
-169 LKKVIKKTVEFA
+169 LKKVIKKTAEFA

-187 EEFLEKCGT
+187 EEFLEKCGSS
-196 APTEEE
+196 PTEKE

-225 ENMREIL
+225 ENAREVL

-252 EIIAAKNLVLISSA
+252 EIVAAPDLVRISA
-266 CSTGVRKAP
+266 VCSSGVRKAP
-275 SVPKE
+275 SVPGDL
-280 SEDEKKAFDDL
+280 EDEKKAFDDL
-291 KKKLGKLFDDGE
+291 KKKLGKLFEDGE
-303 TLLGGDEE
+303 SLLDGGEE
-311 AAKSAFLSTERTVKA
+311 SAKAAFLSTERTVKA
-326 LSRLAMLYKKEYDEM
+326 LSRLAILYKNKYDEM

-360 LATSE
+360 LTTSE
-365 NALASVRNKYKY
+365 NALASVHNKYKY

-384 DVNAVQEAV
+384 DVNAVQEAI
-393 LSLVAPHGL
+393 LNLVSPHGL

-417 CNPDIFASKFAAFK
+417 CNPDIFASKFAAFEV
-431 ACESRV
+431 CEKRV
-437 ENGTTDD
+437 GSVIADD
-444 KTNEDKTDGDKTSG
+444 KADAEFYDNVG
-458 DKTNG
+458 
-463 KTDGDKTLD
+463 

-481 RSAEG
+481 RSADG

-503 SRIDYAKNPMK
+503 SRINYAKNPMK
-514 FGKLYPENTGLAEMH
+514 SGGLYPENTGYAAMH
-529 VIVGEREKRE
+529 VIVGEKEKRE

-580 IKLGEYR
+580 IKLGDTR

-614 LNIPVSSAAKDP
+614 LNVPVSSAAKDP
-626 VVDYP
+626 VIDYP

-662 FDEEELAAIRS
+662 FDEEELAAIR
-673 AAPSTR
+673 AFAPSSR
-679 SQPAPL
+679 SRSLPVS
-685 FSSLVEP
+685 SSLVAP

-704 LECVEYYLEEGT
+704 LECVEYYLKEGT

-740 CGAGEILVRIIKD
+740 CGAGEILVRIIKER
-753 CSLDLEILTGRLGEL
+753 SLDLEILTGRLGEL

-779 SENGGVKLTVS
+779 SEKGGVKLTVG

-841 ADERDVLLLSKTRG
+841 SDERDVLLLSKTRG
-855 FAPYCYDERAMTKTT
+855 FAPYCYDEQAMTKST

-929 YFSPCDMPVIIH
+929 YFSPCDMPVVIH

-955 RNILVGEARESLR
+955 RNILVGEARESLK

-1000 SEAKPIVLTV
+1000 SETKPVVFGV
-1010 DGDDPYEDTY
+1010 DGDDVYEDNY
-1020 DDFNDGFNDDFY
+1020 DDFYGDFY
-1032 SPEDSLSGD
+1032 DDTESAGGSLSGD
-1041 VSCGETPGV
+1041 ASDGNK
-1050 ETPGVETPGVETPGG
+1050 
-1065 AKGKITVGK
+1065 KGKITVGK
-1074 GKANERGKAYH
+1074 GKANERGTAYH
-1085 KFLENLDFNEKNAD
+1085 KFLENLDFNAKSVD

-1120 KNTLRKIVNS
+1120 KNTLQKIVNS
-1130 GVFERFEGYKI
+1130 GVFARLDGYKI

-1149 GFSAKEVGY
+1149 GFSAKDVGY
-1158 KNADGEILVQ
+1158 EKAEGEILVQ

-1177 GGEVIVLDYK
+1177 GDEAIILDYK
-1187 ATGKSREEMLERY
+1187 ATGKSREEMLGKY

-1205 IYKKAVEKVMKLQV
+1205 IYKKAVEKVMKLKV
-1219 KKAILFNLFTCETVE
+1219 KKTILFNVFTCETVE

>member
-105 CADLLRSFFYEI
+105 CADLLRSYFYEI

-131 CEIRNAAADKVFA
+131 CEIQNAAADKTFSE
-144 KLYDEGDEDFLYLV
+144 LYDAGDEDFLYLV
-158 RIFRSGRSDSE
+158 RIFRSGRSDAE
-169 LKKVIKKTVEFA
+169 LKKVIKKTAEFA

-187 EEFLEKCGT
+187 EEFLEKCGSS
-196 APTEEE
+196 PTENE

-225 ENMREIL
+225 ENAREVL
-232 RAAGVKKPDEYF
+232 RAAGVKKPDDYF

-252 EIIAAKNLVLISSA
+252 EIVAAPDLVRISA
-266 CSTGVRKAP
+266 VCSSGVRKAP
-275 SVPKE
+275 SVPGDL
-280 SEDEKKAFDDL
+280 EDEKKAFDDL
-291 KKKLGKLFDDGE
+291 KKKLGKLFEDGE
-303 TLLGGDEE
+303 ALLDGGEE
-311 AAKSAFLSTERTVKA
+311 SAKAVFLSTERTVKA
-326 LSRLAMLYKKEYDEM
+326 LSRLAILYKNKYDEM

-360 LATSE
+360 LTTSE
-365 NALASVRNKYKY
+365 NALTSVRNKYKY

-384 DVNAVQEAV
+384 DVNAVQEAI
-393 LSLVAPHGL
+393 LNLVSPHGL

-417 CNPDIFASKFAAFK
+417 CNPDIFASKFAAFEVCEKRVGSVIAVGK
-431 ACESRV
+431 ADAEIYDNV
-437 ENGTTDD
+437 G
-444 KTNEDKTDGDKTSG
+444 
-458 DKTNG
+458 
-463 KTDGDKTLD
+463 

-481 RSAEG
+481 RSADG

-503 SRIDYAKNPMK
+503 SRINYAKNQMK
-514 FGKLYPENTGLAEMH
+514 SGGLYPENTGYAAMH
-529 VIVGEREKRE
+529 VIVGEKEKRE

-580 IKLGEYR
+580 IKLGDTR

-614 LNIPVSSAAKDP
+614 LNVPVSSAAKDP

-662 FDEEELAAIRS
+662 FDEEELAAIR
-673 AAPSTR
+673 AFAPSSR
-679 SQPAPL
+679 SRSLPVS
-685 FSSLVEP
+685 SSLVAP

-704 LECVEYYLEEGT
+704 LECVEYYIKEGT

-740 CGAGEILVRIIKD
+740 CGAGEILVRIIKE

-779 SENGGVKLTVS
+779 SEKGGVKLTVG

-841 ADERDVLLLSKTRG
+841 SDERDVLLLSKTRG
-855 FAPYCYDERAMTKTT
+855 FAPYCYDEQAMTKST

-929 YFSPCDMPVIIH
+929 YFSPCDMPVVIH

-955 RNILVGEARESLR
+955 RNILVGEARESLK

-1000 SEAKPIVLTV
+1000 SETKPVVFGV
-1010 DGDDPYEDTY
+1010 DGDDVYEDNY
-1020 DDFNDGFNDDFY
+1020 DDFYDDFY
-1032 SPEDSLSGD
+1032 DDTESAGDSLSGD
-1041 VSCGETPGV
+1041 ASDGNK
-1050 ETPGVETPGVETPGG
+1050 
-1065 AKGKITVGK
+1065 KGKITVGK
-1074 GKANERGKAYH
+1074 GKANERGTAYH
-1085 KFLENLDFNEKNAD
+1085 KFLENLDFNAKSAD

-1120 KNTLRKIVNS
+1120 KNTLQKIVNS
-1130 GVFERFEGYKI
+1130 GIFVRLDGYKI

-1149 GFSAKEVGY
+1149 GFSAKDVGY
-1158 KNADGEILVQ
+1158 EKAEGEILVQ

-1177 GGEVIVLDYK
+1177 GDEAIILDYK
-1187 ATGKSREEMLERY
+1187 ATGKSREEMLGKY

-1205 IYKKAVEKVMKLQV
+1205 IYKKAVEKVMKLKV
-1219 KKAILFNLFTCETVE
+1219 KKTILFNVFTCETVE

>member
-105 CADLLRSFFYEI
+105 CADLLRSYFYEI

-131 CEIRNAAADKVFA
+131 CEIRNAAADKTFSE
-144 KLYDEGDEDFLYLV
+144 LYDAGDEDFLYLV
-158 RIFRSGRSDSE
+158 RIFRSGRSDAE
-169 LKKVIKKTVEFA
+169 LKKVIKKTAEFA

-187 EEFLEKCGT
+187 EEFLEKCGSS
-196 APTEEE
+196 PTEKE

-225 ENMREIL
+225 ENAREVL
-232 RAAGVKKPDEYF
+232 RAAGVKKPDDYF

-252 EIIAAKNLVLISSA
+252 EIVAEPDLVRISA
-266 CSTGVRKAP
+266 VCSSGVRKAP
-275 SVPKE
+275 SVPGDL
-280 SEDEKKAFDDL
+280 EDEKKAFDDL
-291 KKKLGKLFDDGE
+291 KKKLGKLFEDGE
-303 TLLGGDEE
+303 ALLDGGEE
-311 AAKSAFLSTERTVKA
+311 AAKTAFLSTERTVKA
-326 LSRLAMLYKKEYDEM
+326 LSRLAILYKNKYDEM

-360 LATSE
+360 LTTSE

-384 DVNAVQEAV
+384 DVNAVQEAI
-393 LSLVAPHGL
+393 LNLVSPHGL

-417 CNPDIFASKFAAFK
+417 CNPDIFASKFAAFEVCEKRVGSVIAVGK
-431 ACESRV
+431 ADAEFYDNV
-437 ENGTTDD
+437 GKVNAENYD
-444 KTNEDKTDGDKTSG
+444 NDG
-458 DKTNG
+458 
-463 KTDGDKTLD
+463 

-481 RSAEG
+481 RSADG

-503 SRIDYAKNPMK
+503 SRINYAKNPMK
-514 FGKLYPENTGLAEMH
+514 PGGLYPENTGYAAMH
-529 VIVGEREKRE
+529 VIVGEKEKRE
-539 SPTGVYDLVKDAE
+539 SPTGVYDLVRDAE

-571 KELGEPIFD
+571 KELGKPIFD
-580 IKLGEYR
+580 IKLGDTR
-587 PAEPKDIAVLLRNS
+587 PAEPKDVAVLLRNS

-614 LNIPVSSAAKDP
+614 LNVPVSSAAKDP

-662 FDEEELAAIRS
+662 FDEEELAAIR
-673 AAPSTR
+673 AFAPSSR
-679 SQPAPL
+679 SRSLPVS
-685 FSSLVEP
+685 SSLVAP

-704 LECVEYYLEEGT
+704 LECVEYYLKEGS
-716 DEKLREKIARFDEYF
+716 DEKLREKVARFDEYF

-740 CGAGEILVRIIKD
+740 CGAGEILVRIIKE

-779 SENGGVKLTVS
+779 SEKGGVKLTVG

-841 ADERDVLLLSKTRG
+841 SDERDVLLLSKTRG
-855 FAPYCYDERAMTKTT
+855 FAPYCYDEQAMTKIT

-941 DKADIKTFG
+941 DKTDIKTFG

-955 RNILVGEARESLR
+955 RNILVGEARESLK

-978 YPFEADTVLP
+978 YPFEADTILP

-1000 SEAKPIVLTV
+1000 SETKPVVFGV
-1010 DGDDPYEDTY
+1010 DGDDLYEDNYDVFYGDFY
-1020 DDFNDGFNDDFY
+1020 DDTDFA
-1032 SPEDSLSGD
+1032 EDSLFGD
-1041 VSCGETPGV
+1041 ASDGNK
-1050 ETPGVETPGVETPGG
+1050 
-1065 AKGKITVGK
+1065 KGKITVGK
-1074 GKANERGKAYH
+1074 GKANERGTAYH
-1085 KFLENLDFNEKNAD
+1085 KFLENLDFNAKSVD

-1120 KNTLRKIVNS
+1120 KNTLKKIVNS
-1130 GVFERFEGYKI
+1130 GVFARLDGYKI

-1158 KNADGEILVQ
+1158 EKAEGEILVQ

-1177 GGEVIVLDYK
+1177 GDEAIILDYK
-1187 ATGKSREEMLERY
+1187 ATGKSREEMLGKY

-1205 IYKKAVEKVMKLQV
+1205 IYKKAVEKVMKLKV
-1219 KKAILFNLFTCETVE
+1219 KKTILFNVFTCETVE

>member
-105 CADLLRSFFYEI
+105 CADLLRSYFYEI

-131 CEIRNAAADKVFA
+131 CEIQNAAADKTFSE
-144 KLYDEGDEDFLYLV
+144 LYDAGDEDFLYLV
-158 RIFRSGRSDSE
+158 RIFRSGRSDAE
-169 LKKVIKKTVEFA
+169 LKKVIKKTAEFA
-181 LSEKNP
+181 LSEKKP
-187 EEFLEKCGT
+187 EEFLEKCGSS
-196 APTEEE
+196 PTEKE

-225 ENMREIL
+225 ENAREVL
-232 RAAGVKKPDEYF
+232 RAAGVKKPDDYF

-252 EIIAAKNLVLISSA
+252 EIAAAPDLVRISA
-266 CSTGVRKAP
+266 VCSSGVRKAP
-275 SVPKE
+275 SVPGDL
-280 SEDEKKAFDDL
+280 EDEKKAFDDL
-291 KKKLGKLFDDGE
+291 KKKLGKLFEDGE
-303 TLLGGDEE
+303 ALLDGGEE
-311 AAKSAFLSTERTVKA
+311 AAKTAFLSTERTVKA
-326 LSRLAMLYKKEYDEM
+326 LSRLAILYKNKYDEM

-360 LATSE
+360 LTTSE

-384 DVNAVQEAV
+384 DVNAVQEAI
-393 LSLVAPHGL
+393 LNLVAPHGL

-417 CNPDIFASKFAAFK
+417 CNPDIFASKFAAFEVCEKRVGSVIAVGK
-431 ACESRV
+431 ADAEYYDNV
-437 ENGTTDD
+437 G
-444 KTNEDKTDGDKTSG
+444 
-458 DKTNG
+458 
-463 KTDGDKTLD
+463 

-481 RSAEG
+481 RSADG

-503 SRIDYAKNPMK
+503 SRINYAKNPMK
-514 FGKLYPENTGLAEMH
+514 SGGLYPENTGYAAMH
-529 VIVGEREKRE
+529 VIVGEKEKRE
-539 SPTGVYDLVKDAE
+539 SPTGVYDLVRDAE

-580 IKLGEYR
+580 IKLGDTR

-614 LNIPVSSAAKDP
+614 LNVPVSSAAKDP

-662 FDEEELAAIRS
+662 FDEEELAAIR
-673 AAPSTR
+673 AFAPSSR
-679 SQPAPL
+679 SRSLPVS
-685 FSSLVEP
+685 SSLVAP

-704 LECVEYYLEEGT
+704 LECVEYYLKEGT

-740 CGAGEILVRIIKD
+740 CGAGEILVRIIKER
-753 CSLDLEILTGRLGEL
+753 SLDLEILTGRLGEL

-779 SENGGVKLTVS
+779 SEKGGVKLTVG

-841 ADERDVLLLSKTRG
+841 SDERDVLLLSKTRG
-855 FAPYCYDERAMTKTT
+855 FAPYCYDEQAMTKST

-929 YFSPCDMPVIIH
+929 YFSPCDMPVVIH

-955 RNILVGEARESLR
+955 RNILVGEARESLK

-1000 SEAKPIVLTV
+1000 SETKPVVFGV
-1010 DGDDPYEDTY
+1010 DGDDLYEDNY
-1020 DDFNDGFNDDFY
+1020 DDFYGDFY
-1032 SPEDSLSGD
+1032 DDTESAEDSLFGD
-1041 VSCGETPGV
+1041 ASDGN
-1050 ETPGVETPGVETPGG
+1050 
-1065 AKGKITVGK
+1065 KKSKITVGK
-1074 GKANERGKAYH
+1074 GKANERGTAYH
-1085 KFLENLDFNEKNAD
+1085 KFLENLDFNAKSAD

-1120 KNTLRKIVNS
+1120 KNTLQKIVNS
-1130 GVFERFEGYKI
+1130 GIFARLDGYKI

-1149 GFSAKEVGY
+1149 GFSAKDVGY
-1158 KNADGEILVQ
+1158 ERAEGEILVQ

-1177 GGEVIVLDYK
+1177 GDEAIILDYK
-1187 ATGKSREEMLERY
+1187 ATGKSREEMLGKY

-1205 IYKKAVEKVMKLQV
+1205 IYKKAVEKVMKLKV
-1219 KKAILFNLFTCETVE
+1219 KKTILFNVFTCETVE